1 MNKYGKDDFHG
12 DDYLNSE
19 DEDAFEFPE
28 EHLYKVLDTMKE
40 CSEMLL
46 ACDTLELCDEYK
58 KLFPAQFGIYT
69 ISENRLKRL
78 NAKIINDT
86 LMDLV
91 KKDLVE
97 MTWDDKLRDF
107 VFRNKNLSGA

>member
-1 MNKYGKDDFHG
+1 MSNKYGKDDFHG
-12 DDYLNSE
+12 DDYLND
-19 DEDAFEFPE
+19 DEDLFEFPE
-28 EHLYKVLDTMKE
+28 DQLYKVLDTMKE

-46 ACDTLELCDEYK
+46 ACDTLELCDEFK
-58 KLFPAQFGIYT
+58 KLFPPEFGICA
-69 ISENRLKRL
+69 ISENRLKKL
-78 NAKIINDT
+78 NTKIINDT

-107 VFRNKNLSGA
+107 VFRNKTTSGT